1 MLMDLSR
8 FLDRTGIFDVF
19 LTPVPVPFKVQIPHL
34 IGAITAL
41 RGTLN
46 PVCDAGPARCIFYAD
61 ALHRRTREIQFLAV
75 GLIFAVGLA
84 PHSLKNESMLRFT

>member
-1 MLMDLSR
+1 MLMYLSR

-46 PVCDAGPARCIFYAD
+46 PVCDAGPARCIFM
-61 ALHRRTREIQFLAV
+61 RTPCIVGQGKFNFLR
-75 GLIFAVGLA
+75 LD
-84 PHSLKNESMLRFT
+84 

>member
-19 LTPVPVPFKVQIPHL
+19 LTPVPVPFKVQTPHL

-46 PVCDAGPARCIFYAD
+46 PVCDAGPARCIFM
-61 ALHRRTREIQFLAV
+61 RTPCIVGHGKFNFLR
-75 GLIFAVGLA
+75 LD
-84 PHSLKNESMLRFT
+84 